1 MRLTSNYYVT
11 TYAPV
16 CHLSHRATVPLDGPY
31 LSNSPFMLNVGHSF
45 AGFYTIGLQCTVPSG
60 GWSFTP
66 QEVAGAHSL

>member
-1 MRLTSNYYVT
+1 M
-11 TYAPV
+11 
-16 CHLSHRATVPLDGPY
+16 PLDGPY